1 MSQSRAIVSFIANLL
16 PLYTGEE
23 ASGIWCARSLSD
35 GTLIL
40 PLEGDGDDGDHGDA
54 FVTVLWQG
62 DPQRSS
68 VVLASFVASLA
79 VARYVEL
86 RFMAESSKDTKNEM
100 ERLAQHY
107 RFKTGDSL
115 CFEAPSSGVAE
126 LVGKAVSKV
135 GEAAVTEALKKIL
148 GM

>member
-1 MSQSRAIVSFIANLL
+1 MSQSQHIVDFIANLI
-16 PLYTGEE
+16 PLYDGEQMD
-23 ASGIWCARSLSD
+23 GIYCARSLSD

-40 PLEGDGDDGDHGDA
+40 PIDGDDDNDA
-54 FVTVLWQG
+54 FVTVYWQG
-62 DPQRSS
+62 DPQRTS

-86 RFMAESSKDTKNEM
+86 RFLAEDSKDTRAEM

-107 RFKTGDSL
+107 TFKTGDSL
-115 CFEAPSSGVAE
+115 CFGAPLDSGLLA

-135 GEAAVTEALKKIL
+135 GEVAVEAVLKKAMGL
-148 GM
+148 

>member
-23 ASGIWCARSLSD
+23 ASGVWCARSLSD

-40 PLEGDGDDGDHGDA
+40 PLEGDGDDEDA

-86 RFMAESSKDTKNEM
+86 RFMAESSKDTKSEM

-107 RFKTGDSL
+107 KFKTGDSL

>member
-1 MSQSRAIVSFIANLL
+1 VSQSHAIVSFIANLL
-16 PLYTGEE
+16 PLYDSAE
-23 ASGIWCARSLSD
+23 AGGVWGARSLAD

-40 PLEGDGDDGDHGDA
+40 PLEGDGEEEDA
-54 FVTVLWQG
+54 FVTVHWQG

-68 VVLASFVASLA
+68 VVQASFLASLA

-86 RFMAESSKDTKNEM
+86 RFMAESSKDTKSEM

-107 RFKTGDSL
+107 KFKTGDSL
-115 CFEAPSSGVAE
+115 CFEAPSSDLAE
-126 LVGKAVSKV
+126 LLGKAVSKV
-135 GEAAVTEALKKIL
+135 GEAVVTEALKKIL

>member
-16 PLYTGEE
+16 PLYDGDEVNG
-23 ASGIWCARSLSD
+23 AWGARSLID

-40 PLEGDGDDGDHGDA
+40 PLEGDGDDGDA

-68 VVLASFVASLA
+68 VVLASFMASLA

-107 RFKTGDSL
+107 KFKTGDSL

>member
-23 ASGIWCARSLSD
+23 ASGVWCARSLAD

-40 PLEGDGDDGDHGDA
+40 PLEGDGDDGDA

-79 VARYVEL
+79 VVRYVEL